1 VGGRGEARRVAG
13 FCAAV
18 FALVDVCSGLPVD
31 WRSDRGARF
40 VVFAGD
46 LACRLD
52 RPRGFDPAPR
62 FTIARSYDWL

>member
-18 FALVDVCSGLPVD
+18 FALADVCSGLPVD
-31 WRSDRGARF
+31 WRSARSAC
-40 VVFAGD
+40 FAASADD
-46 LACRLD
+46 LACRFD
-52 RPRGFDPAPR
+52 RPGGFDPAAR